1 MYFGTPSYIRFER
14 TVRHEGQGAP
24 RDCAHRRQLGTRS
37 LLRPAA
43 QPGRWSSREATV
55 PDDKLKPPGPSRG
68 DAAHAVARAGLSTI
82 PVVGGAAVELF
93 QHVVQPPLDRRRNNW
108 MEAVGEK
115 LAELEQRGVD
125 IDALKKNERF
135 ISTVMHASQLALRTH
150 QKEKLAA
157 LRNVIANAARGQS
170 PEEALEHMFL
180 DFIDS
185 LSDLHVRILR
195 LFQAPTPPPNMS
207 MGGLRIVLERNMPEL
222 RGRRELY
229 DQFWK
234 DLYSR
239 GLVNTDGLHTT
250 MSGGGLGQK
259 RTTGL
264 GDQFLSFISDT
275 SR

>member
-1 MYFGTPSYIRFER
+1 M
-14 TVRHEGQGAP
+14 
-24 RDCAHRRQLGTRS
+24 
-37 LLRPAA
+37 
-43 QPGRWSSREATV
+43 
-55 PDDKLKPPGPSRG
+55 PDDKLKPPASSRS
-68 DAAHAVARAGLSTI
+68 DVVHAVARAGLSAI

-93 QHVVQPPLDRRRNNW
+93 QHIVQPPLERRRKDW

-115 LAELEQRGVD
+115 LVELEQRGVD
-125 IDALKKNERF
+125 IDALQRNERF

-195 LFQAPTPPPNMS
+195 LFQAPRPPPNMS
-207 MGGLRIVLERNMPEL
+207 MGGLSDVLEHNMPEL
-222 RGRRELY
+222 RGRRDLY
-229 DQFWK
+229 DQFWR
-234 DLYSR
+234 DLQSR
-239 GLVNTDGLHTT
+239 GLVSTGGLHTT
-250 MSGGGLGQK
+250 MSGSGLGQK
-259 RTTGL
+259 QTTGL
-264 GDQFLSFISDT
+264 GDQFLSFISDA